1 MFKPM
6 RRRNPLLPDDLDY
19 RTPGIGDGIQDM
31 IDPST
36 RRAVDVY
43 ADAPVQQTPA
53 EAERSWGDR
62 LSDVAS
68 SLGAAQ
74 AFLDGDFSTGGELLS
89 AGKKRRSE
97 AQKAIES
104 AATQQ
109 QIFNDLRSQG
119 YSAAEARLMAL
130 NPQAIGTN
138 FAERSGSYTLGK
150 GDVRYNGNQ
159 MVGERADSFETPMGD
174 RYNAYSDGRTERF
187 YKEEA
192 PLYQNVEGVGVFA
205 MDRHRP
211 GTLGGGSGSGIPS
224 RAIDALRANPDKA
237 GEFDAMFGSGSAA
250 RILGGGGSDVTGGF
264 RTPYASAPRF
274 R

>member
-19 RTPGIGDGIQDM
+19 RTPGIGDGIGEM

-43 ADAPVQQTPA
+43 ANAPVQPPEPGTTKA
-53 EAERSWGDR
+53 SWGDR
-62 LSDVAS
+62 LGDIAS

-109 QIFNDLRSQG
+109 QIFSDLRSQG

-130 NPQAIGTN
+130 NPEAIGTN

-174 RYNAYSDGRTERF
+174 RYNTYSDGRTERF

-211 GTLGGGSGSGIPS
+211 GTLGGGSSG
-224 RAIDALRANPDKA
+224 AETYTNPDT
-237 GEFDAMFGSGSAA
+237 GETFELIGSNRNDPNAWKK
-250 RILGGGGSDVTGGF
+250 IGGGVGGGTGGF
-264 RTPYASAPRF
+264 RVPYGGAPRF
-274 R
+274 RR